1 MHPKTKK
8 SKYKRA
14 YFLSKQRTPVIHCEL
29 RYYLYT
35 FIIVN
40 LTEQQDLPIKG
51 IWKKQKVNL
60 IIYKVTHFHH
70 MVTFFEL
77 RNRELRH
84 RELRNLELRNREL
97 RYRELRY
104 RELRYLVL

>member
-1 MHPKTKK
+1 MHIFYPNKEP
-8 SKYKRA
+8 
-14 YFLSKQRTPVIHCEL
+14 LLCNIHCEL